1 MDQRTPPQTEEGWYV
16 LHDCRRVDWDAWRD
30 APQRARDRALAEGI
44 DFLEGYESLADVAER
59 SSAGSQTESDY
70 ADDGQTAVYT
80 IMGHKADLMILHL
93 RPTMADL
100 DAAERHFE
108 QTEFAAYTERA
119 YSYVSVTEASGY
131 TEKAREYFD
140 GEVDDDSGLAQ
151 YIQARLHPDVPD
163 EEFVCFY
170 PMNKRRESDQNWYDM
185 SFEERAAHIKRH
197 GDIGRGY
204 GGKVNQMICGS
215 IGFDDWEWGI
225 TLWSDDMTH
234 VKELLTEMR
243 FDPSTSRFAEFG
255 PFYVGRRFAPEDLPA
270 VLAGHR
276 VPTDEADGAAPTAT
290 DDRPAHATAT
300 DAHATSGHAGDADG
314 HGNAH
319 PGSPGEGDHPH
330 GDDAADADHPTSGAD
345 DAESGDS
352 AGSTGEDSSS
362 GSTGGRP
369 DVSGD
374 FEEVDDAVGRLGR
387 LGLHEGEAY
396 DAGDYALV
404 FHSSADA
411 EDLVDEVGELA
422 ESFDHYDRHVTTTVR
437 AQSGQSYVVSVWTAK
452 EAAETAAGFLGD
464 LDGIEERVGG
474 PLGEPSE
481 DEAGGG
487 ESDASGGET
496 AASSQSIREELDAEG
511 VYAGQPHG
519 EDVYALVVYSEAD
532 SETLADEVSGL
543 RDAFDR
549 YDTHVRTTIY
559 EGLDGDVTAIAS
571 LWDTEDAAGTASDY
585 LTDLPGVV
593 RQQGESDGFGT
604 MGMFYTVKPDHREDF
619 VEKFDTVGGL
629 LADMDGHRETAL
641 LANRDDANDMFI
653 ASQWDSKEDAM
664 AFFRSDAFSDT
675 VSWGRDVLADRPRH
689 VFLA

>member
-30 APQRARDRALAEGI
+30 APERTRDRALAEGI
-44 DFLEGYESLADVAER
+44 DFLEGYESLADSE
-59 SSAGSQTESDY
+59 E
-70 ADDGQTAVYT
+70 GQTAVYT
-80 IMGHKADLMILHL
+80 VMGHKADLMILHL

-108 QTEFAAYTERA
+108 QTEFAAFTERT

-170 PMNKRRESDQNWYDM
+170 PMSKRREPDQNWYDT

-204 GGKVNQMICGS
+204 GGQVNQMICGS

-234 VKELLTEMR
+234 IKELLTEMR

-255 PFYVGRRFAPEDLPA
+255 PFYVGRRFTPEDLPA
-270 VLAGHR
+270 VMAGHR
-276 VPTDEADGAAPTAT
+276 VPTGEGDAPTAA
-290 DDRPAHATAT
+290 DDPAHATTT
-300 DAHATSGHAGDADG
+300 DAHAADSGPAADADG

-330 GDDAADADHPTSGAD
+330 GEANADADHPTSGDEHD
-345 DAESGDS
+345 DGSSGS
-352 AGSTGEDSSS
+352 AGSRPGEDSSS
-362 GSTGGRP
+362 GSAGGRP

-396 DAGDYALV
+396 DGGDYALV
-404 FHSSADA
+404 YHSATDA

-422 ESFDHYDRHVTTTVR
+422 ESFDHYDRHVTTTTR
-437 AQSGQSYVVSVWTAK
+437 AQSGQSYVISIWTAK

-464 LDGIEERVGG
+464 LPGIEERVGG
-474 PLGEPSE
+474 QLGEPDE
-481 DEAGGG
+481 GDEA
-487 ESDASGGET
+487 DADDAEGT

-532 SETLADEVSGL
+532 PETLAEEVTDL
-543 RDAFDR
+543 RSAFDR

-559 EGLDGDVTAIAS
+559 EDLDSDTTAVAS

-585 LTDLPGVV
+585 LTDLPEVV
-593 RQQGESDGFGT
+593 HRQGEADGFGT
-604 MGMFYTVKPDHREDF
+604 MGMFYTVKPDYREDF
-619 VEKFDTVGGL
+619 VAKFDTVGGL
-629 LADMDGHRETAL
+629 LDGMDGHRETAL
-641 LANRDDANDMFI
+641 LANHDDANDMFI

-664 AFFRSDAFSDT
+664 AFFRSDEFSET

>member
-44 DFLEGYESLADVAER
+44 DFLEGYESVADAAE
-59 SSAGSQTESDY
+59 
-70 ADDGQTAVYT
+70 GQTAVYT
-80 IMGHKADLMILHL
+80 VMGHKADLMILHL

-108 QTEFAAYTERA
+108 QTEFAAYTEQTF
-119 YSYVSVTEASGY
+119 SYVSVTEASGY
-131 TEKAREYFD
+131 TEKAREYFE

-170 PMNKRRESDQNWYDM
+170 PMSKRRDPEQNWYDM

-234 VKELLTEMR
+234 IKELLTEMR

-255 PFYVGRRFAPEDLPA
+255 PFYVGRRFAPADLPA
-270 VLAGHR
+270 VLAGQR
-276 VPTDEADGAAPTAT
+276 VPTDEADGVPSTAT
-290 DDRPAHATAT
+290 DDQPAHATAT
-300 DAHATSGHAGDADG
+300 DAHATDSGHAADADG
-314 HGNAH
+314 HGNVH
-319 PGSPGEGDHPH
+319 PGSAGEGDHPH
-330 GDDAADADHPTSGAD
+330 GDDAADADHPTSG
-345 DAESGDS
+345 ESD
-352 AGSTGEDSSS
+352 EDGSS

-374 FEEVDDAVGRLGR
+374 FEEVEDAVGRLGR
-387 LGLHEGEAY
+387 LGLHEDEAY

-404 FHSSADA
+404 FHSAADA
-411 EDLVDEVGELA
+411 EDLVDDVGELA

-437 AQSGQSYVVSVWTAK
+437 AQSGQSYVVSIWTAK
-452 EAAETAAGFLGD
+452 EAAETAAGFLSD

-474 PLGEPSE
+474 QLGEP
-481 DEAGGG
+481 DEADG
-487 ESDASGGET
+487 SDEDDQT

-532 SETLADEVSGL
+532 PETLAEEVSGL

-559 EGLDGDVTAIAS
+559 EDLDSDTTAVAS
-571 LWDTEDAAGTASDY
+571 LWDTEDAAGTASEY
-585 LTDLPGVV
+585 LTDLPDVV
-593 RQQGESDGFGT
+593 RRQGESDGFGT

-619 VEKFDTVGGL
+619 VAKFDTVGDL
-629 LADMDGHRETAL
+629 LAEMDGHRETAL

-653 ASQWDSKEDAM
+653 ASQWDSKDDAM
-664 AFFRSDAFSDT
+664 AFFRSDEFSET

>member
-30 APQRARDRALAEGI
+30 APERARDRALAEGI

-70 ADDGQTAVYT
+70 ADEGQTAVYT
-80 IMGHKADLMILHL
+80 VMGHKADLMILHL

-108 QTEFAAYTERA
+108 QTEFAAFTERT

-140 GEVDDDSGLAQ
+140 GKVDDDSGLAQ

-170 PMNKRRESDQNWYDM
+170 PMSKRRDPDQNWYDT
-185 SFEERAAHIKRH
+185 SFEERAAHIERH

-234 VKELLTEMR
+234 IKELLTEMR

-270 VLAGHR
+270 VMAGHR
-276 VPTDEADGAAPTAT
+276 VPTDDTGTPTAGE
-290 DDRPAHATAT
+290 DRSAHVTT
-300 DAHATSGHAGDADG
+300 DAHAGTGSGHTAGDTDS
-314 HGNAH
+314 HGSAH

-330 GDDAADADHPTSGAD
+330 GDDPADADHPTSGER
-345 DAESGDS
+345 AESDDS
-352 AGSTGEDSSS
+352 DHSGEESSPGSA
-362 GSTGGRP
+362 GGRP

-374 FEEVDDAVGRLGR
+374 FEEVDDAAGRLGR
-387 LGLHEGEAY
+387 LGLHEGDTY

-411 EDLVDEVGELA
+411 EDLVDEVSDLA
-422 ESFDHYDRHVTTTVR
+422 ESFDHYDRHVMTTVR
-437 AQSGQSYVVSVWTAK
+437 AQSGRSYVVSVWTAK
-452 EAAETAAGFLGD
+452 EAADTAAGFLGD
-464 LDGIEERVGG
+464 LDGIEDRVGG
-474 PLGEPSE
+474 PLGQPIGDGDTEN
-481 DEAGGG
+481 AG
-487 ESDASGGET
+487 GGET

-519 EDVYALVVYSEAD
+519 EDVYALVVYSDAD
-532 SETLADEVSGL
+532 PETLADEVADL
-543 RDAFDR
+543 RSAFDR

-559 EGLDGDVTAIAS
+559 ADTDSDTIAVAS
-571 LWDTEDAAGTASDY
+571 LWDTEDAAGTASEY

-593 RQQGESDGFGT
+593 RRQGERDGFGT
-604 MGMFYTVKPDHREDF
+604 MGMFYTVKPQYREEF
-619 VEKFDTVGGL
+619 VAKFDTVGGL
-629 LADMDGHRETAL
+629 LAEMDGHRETAL

-653 ASQWDSKEDAM
+653 ASQWDSKDDAM
-664 AFFRSDAFSDT
+664 AFFRSDAFADT

>member
-30 APQRARDRALAEGI
+30 APQRARDRALADGI
-44 DFLEGYESLADVAER
+44 DFFEGYEALADAE
-59 SSAGSQTESDY
+59 E
-70 ADDGQTAVYT
+70 GQTAVYT
-80 IMGHKADLMILHL
+80 VMGHKADLMILHL

-108 QTEFAAYTERA
+108 QTEFAGYTERA

-131 TEKAREYFD
+131 TEKARAYFD
-140 GEVDDDSGLAQ
+140 GEVDDDSGLAE
-151 YIQARLHPDVPD
+151 YIQGRLHPDVPD

-255 PFYVGRRFAPEDLPA
+255 PFYVGRRFAPEALPA

-276 VPTDEADGAAPTAT
+276 VPTDESNETVAVSDE
-290 DDRPAHATAT
+290 RPAHAAAADAQTAG
-300 DAHATSGHAGDADG
+300 SGHTGDADS
-314 HGNAH
+314 HGQVH
-319 PGSPGEGDHPH
+319 PGSAGEGDHPH
-330 GDDAADADHPTSGAD
+330 GDDAADHPTSGAAD
-345 DAESGDS
+345 EESDDS
-352 AGSTGEDSSS
+352 AARS
-362 GSTGGRP
+362 GGRP

-374 FEEVDDAVGRLGR
+374 FEEVDDAVGRLSR
-387 LGLHEGEAY
+387 LGLGEGEAY

-411 EDLVDEVGELA
+411 EDLADEVSELG

-452 EAAETAAGFLGD
+452 EAAETAAGFLDD
-464 LDGIEERVGG
+464 LDGITERVGG
-474 PLGEPSE
+474 PLGEPNE
-481 DEAGGG
+481 GEADGG
-487 ESDASGGET
+487 ESDAEDGET

-532 SETLADEVSGL
+532 RETLADEVSGL

-559 EGLDGDVTAIAS
+559 HDTESDTTAVAS

-593 RQQGESDGFGT
+593 RQQGEGDGFGT
-604 MGMFYTVKPDHREDF
+604 MGMFYTVKPEHREDF
-619 VEKFDTVGGL
+619 VDKFDTVGSL
-629 LADMDGHRETAL
+629 LADMDGHRETVL
-641 LANRDDANDMFI
+641 LANHDDANDMFI

>member
-30 APQRARDRALAEGI
+30 APERARDRALAEGI
-44 DFLEGYESLADVAER
+44 DFLEGYESLADAE
-59 SSAGSQTESDY
+59 A
-70 ADDGQTAVYT
+70 GQTAVYT
-80 IMGHKADLMILHL
+80 VMGHKADLMILHL

-108 QTEFAAYTERA
+108 QTEFAAFTERA

-140 GEVDDDSGLAQ
+140 GEVADDSGLAQ
-151 YIQARLHPDVPD
+151 YIQSRLHPDVPD

-170 PMNKRRESDQNWYDM
+170 PMSKRREPDQNWYDT
-185 SFEERAAHIKRH
+185 SFEERAAHIERH
-197 GDIGRGY
+197 GDIGREY

-243 FDPSTSRFAEFG
+243 FDPSTAKFAEFG
-255 PFYVGRRFAPEDLPA
+255 PFYVGRRFEPDDLPA
-270 VLAGHR
+270 VMAGHR
-276 VPTDEADGAAPTAT
+276 VPTDAANAPPAAG
-290 DDRPAHATAT
+290 DDPAHATAT
-300 DAHATSGHAGDADG
+300 DAHAADSGPAADADG

-330 GDDAADADHPTSGAD
+330 GEATADADHPTSDASDAD
-345 DAESGDS
+345 SDGAESHD
-352 AGSTGEDSSS
+352 
-362 GSTGGRP
+362 GGRP

-374 FEEVDDAVGRLGR
+374 FEAVDDAVGRLGR

-404 FHSSADA
+404 YHSATDA

-422 ESFDHYDRHVTTTVR
+422 ESFDHYDRHVTTSVR
-437 AQSGQSYVVSVWTAK
+437 AQSGQSYVVSIWTAK

-464 LDGIEERVGG
+464 LPGIEERVGG
-474 PLGEPSE
+474 QLGEPDE
-481 DEAGGG
+481 DDDDSA
-487 ESDASGGET
+487 DADADRT

-532 SETLADEVSGL
+532 PETLADEVGDL
-543 RDAFDR
+543 RGAFDR

-559 EGLDGDVTAIAS
+559 QDLDSDTTAVAS
-571 LWDTEDAAGTASDY
+571 LWDTEDAAGTASTY
-585 LTDLPGVV
+585 LTDIPGVV
-593 RQQGESDGFGT
+593 RRQGESDGFGT
-604 MGMFYTVKPDHREDF
+604 MGMFYTVKPDYREDF
-619 VEKFDTVGGL
+619 VAKFDTVGGL
-629 LADMDGHRETAL
+629 LEEMDGHRETAL

-653 ASQWDSKEDAM
+653 ASQWDSKDDAM
-664 AFFRSDAFSDT
+664 AFFRSEEFSET

>member
-16 LHDCRRVDWDAWRD
+16 LHDCRRIDWDAWRD
-30 APQRARDRALAEGI
+30 APQRTRDRALAEGI
-44 DFLEGYESLADVAER
+44 DFFEGYESLADVAER

-70 ADDGQTAVYT
+70 ADEGQTAVYT
-80 IMGHKADLMILHL
+80 VMGHKADLMILHL

-108 QTEFAAYTERA
+108 QTEFAAFTERA

-151 YIQARLHPDVPD
+151 YIQARLHPDIPD

-170 PMNKRRESDQNWYDM
+170 PMSKRRDPEQNWYDT

-204 GGKVNQMICGS
+204 GGDVNQMICGS

-255 PFYVGRRFAPEDLPA
+255 PFYVGRRFAPADLPA
-270 VLAGHR
+270 VLAGQR
-276 VPTDEADGAAPTAT
+276 VPTDEADAPPAVGEDAPT
-290 DDRPAHATAT
+290 RATAT
-300 DAHATSGHAGDADG
+300 DAHAADSGHPGDTDG
-314 HGNAH
+314 HDSAH

-330 GDDAADADHPTSGAD
+330 GGERADADHPAGSEAD
-345 DAESGDS
+345 TAESAHS
-352 AGSTGEDSSS
+352 
-362 GSTGGRP
+362 GGRP

-374 FEEVDDAVGRLGR
+374 FEEVDDAVGRVGR

-411 EDLVDEVGELA
+411 EDLVEEVSDLA

-464 LDGIEERVGG
+464 LPGIEERVGG
-474 PLGEPSE
+474 QLGEP
-481 DEAGGG
+481 DDDGG
-487 ESDASGGET
+487 EADSGGET

-532 SETLADEVSGL
+532 PETLAEEVADL
-543 RDAFDR
+543 RSAFDR

-559 EGLDGDVTAIAS
+559 RDTDAETTAVAS

-593 RQQGESDGFGT
+593 RRQGAGEGFGT
-604 MGMFYTVKPDHREDF
+604 MGMFYTVKPEHREEF

-629 LADMDGHRETAL
+629 LAEMDGHRETAL
-641 LANRDDANDMFI
+641 LANRDDENDMFI
-653 ASQWDSKEDAM
+653 ASQWDSREDAM
-664 AFFRSDAFSDT
+664 AFFRSEEFSDT

>member
-30 APQRARDRALAEGI
+30 APERARDRALTEGI
-44 DFLEGYESLADVAER
+44 DFLEGYESVADAE
-59 SSAGSQTESDY
+59 E
-70 ADDGQTAVYT
+70 GQTAVYT
-80 IMGHKADLMILHL
+80 VMGHKADIMILHL

-108 QTEFAAYTERA
+108 QTDFAAFTEQA

-131 TEKAREYFD
+131 TEKSREYFD

-170 PMNKRRESDQNWYDM
+170 PMSKRRDPEQNWYDTD
-185 SFEERAAHIKRH
+185 FEERAAHIKRH

-204 GGKVNQMICGS
+204 GGDVNQMICGS

-225 TLWSDDMTH
+225 TLWSEDMTNI
-234 VKELLTEMR
+234 KELLTEMR
-243 FDPSTSRFAEFG
+243 FDPSTSKFAEFG
-255 PFYVGRRFAPEDLPA
+255 PFYVGRRFEPADLPA
-270 VLAGHR
+270 VMAGHR
-276 VPTDEADGAAPTAT
+276 VPTDDAAGQPAGN
-290 DDRPAHATAT
+290 DPAHATAT
-300 DAHATSGHAGDADG
+300 DGHAVADSGHAAGDTG
-314 HGNAH
+314 SHGNAH
-319 PGSPGEGDHPH
+319 PGSAGEGDHPH
-330 GDDAADADHPTSGAD
+330 GDDTADADHPTSDGTD
-345 DAESGDS
+345 SG
-352 AGSTGEDSSS
+352 GG
-362 GSTGGRP
+362 GTGGRP

-374 FEEVDDAVGRLGR
+374 FEEVDDAAGRLGR
-387 LGLHEGEAY
+387 LGLHEGESY

-404 FHSSADA
+404 YHSSADA
-411 EDLVDEVGELA
+411 EDLVDEVEELT

-437 AQSGQSYVVSVWTAK
+437 AQSGQSYVVSIWTAK

-464 LDGIEERVGG
+464 LAGIEERVGG
-474 PLGEPSE
+474 PLGEAS
-481 DEAGGG
+481 DDADSG
-487 ESDASGGET
+487 EQA

-519 EDVYALVVYSEAD
+519 EDVYALVVYSETD
-532 SETLADEVSGL
+532 PETLADEVADL

-549 YDTHVRTTIY
+549 YDTHVRTTVY
-559 EGLDGDVTAIAS
+559 RDADSDTTAVAS

-593 RQQGESDGFGT
+593 HRQAERDGFGT
-604 MGMFYTVKPDHREDF
+604 MGMFYTVKPEYREEF

-629 LADMDGHRETAL
+629 LEEMDGHRETAL

-664 AFFRSDAFSDT
+664 AFFRSDEFSET

>member
-44 DFLEGYESLADVAER
+44 DFLEGYESLAD
-59 SSAGSQTESDY
+59 SDE
-70 ADDGQTAVYT
+70 GQTAVYT
-80 IMGHKADLMILHL
+80 VMGHKADLMILHL

-119 YSYVSVTEASGY
+119 FSYVSVTEASGY
-131 TEKAREYFD
+131 TEKAREYFE

-151 YIQARLHPDVPD
+151 YIQGRLHPDVPD

-170 PMNKRRESDQNWYDM
+170 PMSKRRDPEQNWYDM
-185 SFEERAAHIKRH
+185 SFEERAAHIRRH

-225 TLWSDDMTH
+225 TLWIDDMTH

-270 VLAGHR
+270 VMAGHR
-276 VPTDEADGAAPTAT
+276 VPTDEVDGIPSTAT
-290 DDRPAHATAT
+290 DDQPAHATAT
-300 DAHATSGHAGDADG
+300 DARATGDHAGDADG

-330 GDDAADADHPTSGAD
+330 GDGAADADHPTSGQGAD
-345 DAESGDS
+345 HPTSGDS
-352 AGSTGEDSSS
+352 DEDGPSGSTGGRPGEDSSS

-404 FHSSADA
+404 FHSAADA

-422 ESFDHYDRHVTTTVR
+422 ESFDHYDRHVTTTTR

-452 EAAETAAGFLGD
+452 EAADTAAGFLGD

-474 PLGEPSE
+474 QLGEPSE
-481 DEAGGG
+481 DDGSEGAAG
-487 ESDASGGET
+487 GGET

-532 SETLADEVSGL
+532 PDELAEEVSGL

-559 EGLDGDVTAIAS
+559 QDTDADTTAVAS

-593 RQQGESDGFGT
+593 RRHGEGDGFGT
-604 MGMFYTVKPDHREDF
+604 MGMFYTVKPEHREDF

-653 ASQWDSKEDAM
+653 ASQWDSKDDAM

>member
-1 MDQRTPPQTEEGWYV
+1 MGKFVTLGPQAAFMDQRTPPQTEEGWYV
-16 LHDCRRVDWDAWRD
+16 LHDCRQIDWDAWRD
-30 APQRARDRALAEGI
+30 APERARDRALAEGI

-59 SSAGSQTESDY
+59 SSAGSQTESDS
-70 ADDGQTAVYT
+70 ADDGATAVYT
-80 IMGHKADLMILHL
+80 VMGHKADIMILHL

-108 QTEFAAYTERA
+108 QTEFAAFTDRA

-151 YIQARLHPDVPD
+151 YIQGRLHPDVPD

-170 PMNKRRESDQNWYDM
+170 PMSKRRDPDQNWYDT

-215 IGFDDWEWGI
+215 IGFDDWEWGV
-225 TLWSDDMTH
+225 TLWSAAMTDI
-234 VKELLTEMR
+234 KELLTEMR

-270 VLAGHR
+270 VMAGHR
-276 VPTDEADGAAPTAT
+276 VPTDGDAPAAAD
-290 DDRPAHATAT
+290 DEPAHAAAT
-300 DAHATSGHAGDADG
+300 DAHGSAAGDADG
-314 HGNAH
+314 YGTAH

-330 GDDAADADHPTSGAD
+330 GGESADADHPAATDTGDGSSTHGD
-345 DAESGDS
+345 DADQGDS
-352 AGSTGEDSSS
+352 SR
-362 GSTGGRP
+362 GGRP

-374 FEEVDDAVGRLGR
+374 FEEIDDAAGRLGR
-387 LGLHEGEAY
+387 LGLHAGEAY

-411 EDLVDEVGELA
+411 EDLVEAVGELT

-437 AQSGQSYVVSVWTAK
+437 AQSGRSHVISIWTAK

-474 PLGEPSE
+474 QLGEPSE
-481 DEAGGG
+481 DG
-487 ESDASGGET
+487 DTASGDA
-496 AASSQSIREELDAEG
+496 AASSQSIREELDAADI
-511 VYAGQPHG
+511 YAGQPHG

-532 SETLADEVSGL
+532 PEILADEVSDL
-543 RDAFDR
+543 RSAFDR
-549 YDTHVRTTIY
+549 YDTHVRTTVY
-559 EGLDGDVTAIAS
+559 GNDESDTAAVAS
-571 LWDTEDAAGTASDY
+571 LWETEDAAGTASEY
-585 LTDLPGVV
+585 LGDLPDVV
-593 RQQGESDGFGT
+593 RRQGDGDGFGT
-604 MGMFYTVKPDHREDF
+604 MGMFYTVKPDYREEF
-619 VEKFDTVGGL
+619 VEKFDTVGEL
-629 LADMDGHRETAL
+629 LAEMDGHRETAL
-641 LANRDDANDMFI
+641 LANRDDENDMFI
-653 ASQWDSKEDAM
+653 ASQWDSKDDAM
-664 AFFRSDAFSDT
+664 EFFRSDAFSDT